1 MSLKLPSG
9 IIFRKNDSVRVTFGG
24 TGFDGVVAYAGE
36 GFMSPFEDMFYLLAA
51 PHHGLADLF
60 SEDNEIRGAFVLVAI
75 HSSAVPCSRLPAQA
89 VLQSSSKNNDLS
101 VVARALAIVGG
112 PEGKDEY
119 LIYLDVSAKK

>member
-9 IIFRKNDSVRVTFGG
+9 TIFIKNDPVRVTFGG
-24 TGFDGVVAYAGE
+24 SGFDGVVAYAGE

-60 SEDNEIRGAFVLVAI
+60 CEDNEIRGAFVLVAI
-75 HSSAVPCSRLPAQA
+75 HSSAVPCSHLPAQA
-89 VLQSSSKNNDLS
+89 ALQSIKNNDPS